1 MNPDLYREYG
11 SHIIDL
17 CEFAVTKHS
26 ELVNSSNTVNILYEL
41 EKIKNFIEEFLNETK
56 SIYFLGESSSGKST
70 FINHIFGDKLIPQ
83 STKIETR
90 VISKIHNSENKS
102 IEIKFKDNIDKL
114 DIDSELKENIIHI
127 VNKECNE
134 LKLNI
139 SKSNELELYKKLV
152 KSNNNSDKNNDA
164 NKFINE
170 VNFYHP
176 FTRFKNFVFY
186 DTPGVFS
193 AKNDTDDEVLK
204 MMFSKF
210 SSYVFFLFDA
220 GEPAQSKIR
229 KQIENYKNVLSMV
242 KNKRLIFLGTH
253 LDNLEHT
260 LKTES
265 KNMDFKVSVEKY
277 KSDLREFLD
286 DLEIEYLDIFL
297 LSLTSTNPD
306 NINYAPLDLKNK
318 VTLGEIEHKINM
330 HSYELNN
337 YFLQLVVNEPGRF
350 VNEYILDSFSK
361 KLSYNDK
368 KIREINDEINNQKS
382 KYDKQVTE
390 INTHAHKA
398 YFDEYL
404 AGFEIAITKLLTE
417 EKRFFND
424 NIDKIENYV
433 NKYKSSIHSEIN
445 IDHGGENCK
454 YSSIKEK
461 LKSHIGNYEMDLS
474 DHKMSWLSKNFISSK
489 FLSTRKEPFQERT
502 NSDVFKGFM
511 NYFNKTKIEC
521 EKLIRQHYDGVK
533 LNYEVEYT
541 KIKQN
546 LENDLNIYKSEVEKI
561 NMIKLE
567 IEKKEEKCIKS
578 LKDIEEKLNK
588 RNNEKQSNPL
598 LRFLND
604 YRISKQLN
612 N

>member
-1 MNPDLYREYG
+1 MNPDIYREYC

-17 CEFAVTKHS
+17 CEFAVIKHS
-26 ELVNSSNTVNILYEL
+26 ELVNSSNIANILDEL

-102 IEIKFKDNIDKL
+102 IEIKFKDSIDKL
-114 DIDSELKENIIHI
+114 DIDSELKENIIQILH
-127 VNKECNE
+127 KESNE
-134 LKLNI
+134 FKLNI
-139 SKSNELELYKKLV
+139 CENYELELYKKLV

-193 AKNDTDDEVLK
+193 AKNDTDDDVLK
-204 MMFSKF
+204 AMFSKF

-265 KNMDFKVSVEKY
+265 KNMDFKLSVEKY

-297 LSLTSTNPD
+297 LSLTSKNPD

-350 VNEYILDSFSK
+350 VNEYILNSFSK
-361 KLSYNDK
+361 KLSDNDK
-368 KIREINDEINNQKS
+368 KIEEINTEILKQKS

-398 YFDEYL
+398 YFDEFL
-404 AGFEIAITKLLTE
+404 VGLEKAITKLLTE
-417 EKRFFND
+417 EESYFND

-433 NKYKSSIHSEIN
+433 NKYKSSIHTEIN

-454 YSSIKEK
+454 YFSIKEK
-461 LKSHIGNYEMDLS
+461 VKSQISNYEIDLS
-474 DHKMSWLSKNFISSK
+474 DHKLKWFRKIFTK
-489 FLSTRKEPFQERT
+489 YSTRKEPFQKRT
-502 NSDVFKGFM
+502 NSDVFKEFM
-511 NYFNKTKIEC
+511 NIFNKTKIDC
-521 EKLIRQHYDGVK
+521 EKIIKQHYDGVELSYKIEYNNIK
-533 LNYEVEYT
+533 L
-541 KIKQN
+541 K

-561 NMIKLE
+561 NTIKLE

-578 LKDIEEKLNK
+578 LKEIEEKLNK
-588 RNNEKQSNPL
+588 RNNEKQNNPL
-598 LRFLND
+598 LRFLNE
-604 YRISKQLN
+604 YRISKQIN